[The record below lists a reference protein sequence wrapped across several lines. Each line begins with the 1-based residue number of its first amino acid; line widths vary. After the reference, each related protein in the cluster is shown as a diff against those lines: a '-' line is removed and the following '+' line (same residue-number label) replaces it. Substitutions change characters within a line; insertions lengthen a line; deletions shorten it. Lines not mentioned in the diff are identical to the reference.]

1 MMMYCQKCRQP
12 VVKEDEAAPTCPFCD
27 STLVPRKVFSPGDV
41 IAGFTIVRELGHGG
55 MGVVYL
61 AEQTNLNRFV
71 ALKVLEETLAGDQE
85 FVKSFFREAGAAAKM
100 AHPNIVQAYDAGI
113 DDGVCYFVMELIQGQ
128 NLDDYVNQNGPMP
141 PNLLLN
147 VAVYIADALTYAWE
161 RNHLCHGDIKP
172 ENIIM
177 QENGEIKLADLG
189 LARDQT
195 YDSLV
200 PGEIMATPAY
210 APPEVIRGEVNR
222 INFKA
227 DMYSFGTTLYH
238 LATGAPPFPDED
250 PKVVCA
256 KQLNNQP
263 KPLIAVDCNIP
274 EELSVLVDQ
283 LMEKSPDHRPYSW
296 ALVTQ
301 KLMTIRRDYNQL
313 RAKNKQ
319 KNDTQGMNG
328 NSLRK
333 PLNKYTWAV
342 LILTAVVCF
351 LIAALFTVHYI
362 SSAAPDSAQAAA
374 SVAAKNQ
381 MIWNQ
386 WLQVKQEIKNL
397 TYAQALL
404 RIQQFTLQYK
414 NAPQEA
420 LALQNSYTKLADY
433 EKRIAPFLKSKKS
446 VLDACKHNTGALSN
460 VHPLIAKQH
469 LHMACEL
476 IRQQRAIQ
484 RYAKLIELE
493 SIPDN
498 TLLTGEELSAVE
510 RYCDNLKRNIINY
523 PENVKRHPQLKL
535 ARLAEQECRFL
546 IKSLKSAKSY
556 ADMERFA
563 WSFCDFNKHRAK
575 LIPQSMKNTIRD
587 LDIIADQSYFVS
599 DSQYLINMK
608 KYLIGRMI
616 SSNQKILDITEK
628 GILCSSLK
636 SDNRKLIPWNRIY
649 DFWLDPSLELLSPA
663 VVFMTEND
671 AVQFYARSLIRKKDY
686 AYYQN
691 LLNRSRHISDAK
703 RIHLRKVTFL
713 LLKAGSNRYT
723 TSM

>member
-12 VVKEDEAAPTCPFCD
+12 IAKADDATPTCPFCE

-55 MGVVYL
+55 MGIVYL

-113 DDGVCYFVMELIQGQ
+113 DNGVCYFVMELIQGQ
-128 NLDDYVNQNGPMP
+128 NLDDYVTQNGPMP
-141 PNLLLN
+141 PGLLLN

-238 LATGAPPFPDED
+238 LASGAPPFPDED

-256 KQLNNQP
+256 QQLNNQP

-301 KLMTIRRDYNQL
+301 KLMTIRRDYNSL

-319 KNDTQGMNG
+319 ENNASPDFTENT
-328 NSLRK
+328 SRK
-333 PLNKYTWAV
+333 TLNKYTWAV

-351 LIAALFTVHYI
+351 LIAALLTVRYI
-362 SSAAPDSAQAAA
+362 SSTAPDKAKIAATDL
-374 SVAAKNQ
+374 NQ
-381 MIWNQ
+381 TVWNQ
-386 WLQVKQEIKNL
+386 WLKLKQEIITLNH
-397 TYAQALL
+397 TSALQK
-404 RIQQFTLQYK
+404 IEQFILLYK

-420 LALQNSYTKLADY
+420 FLLQKTYTKLTAF
-433 EKRIAPFLKSKKS
+433 EKKKALSLKNKKI
-446 VLDACKHNTGALSN
+446 VLNACKYKFGTRPHD
-460 VHPLIAKQH
+460 HPLIAKQN
-469 LHMACEL
+469 LDMAYEL
-476 IRQQRAIQ
+476 LRQHRNIQ
-484 RYAKLIELE
+484 RYAKLLELE
-493 SIPDN
+493 SIAGSS
-498 TLLTGEELSAVE
+498 LLSSGEISALQL
-510 RYCDNLKRNIINY
+510 YCDELKRNISNY
-523 PENVKRHPQLKL
+523 PINARKYPLLKQV
-535 ARLAEQECRFL
+535 RLAEQESQAIIR
-546 IKSLKSAKSY
+546 SLKFVNSCN
-556 ADMERFA
+556 DMVRFT
-563 WSFCDFNKHRAK
+563 WSLHDFNRNRLHLLPKYKRA
-575 LIPQSMKNTIRD
+575 NTQV
-587 LDIIADQSYFVS
+587 LEIIAVQSFFVD

-616 SSNQKILDITEK
+616 SNNQKILDINEK
-628 GILCSSLK
+628 GILCASMK
-636 SDNRKLIPWNRIY
+636 SKDNKLIPWNRIY
-649 DFWLDPSLELLSPA
+649 DFWLDPSLELLSHA
-663 VVFMTEND
+663 VVFMTEYD
-671 AVQFYARSLIRKKDY
+671 AIQFYARSLIRRKEP

-691 LLNRSRHISDAK
+691 LLTRFRHLPEAK
-703 RIHLRKVTFL
+703 RNRLRMITPLFL
-713 LLKAGSNRYT
+713 KR
-723 TSM
+723 